1 LRRALSCDG
10 VRLESMVSGT
20 VLYIIIGVAAVVL
33 VAGIIVA
40 SILLWRRQL
49 RRSLIA
55 LTGRREAVVAA
66 YKALE
71 GVFSALADGDTEVI
85 TAFAIDSTSEHRKA
99 LDDLHYRMR
108 VQSEELAEIAL
119 PKRLWAAADLLGT
132 AAGKLAVET
141 GRVGEAGPPEK
152 VLEVLGKIDVAG
164 IAADLRPANEAIDDL
179 LDELK
184 IEDPAVYGGGLYI

>member
-1 LRRALSCDG
+1 
-10 VRLESMVSGT
+10 LESIVSAT
-20 VLYIIIGVAAVVL
+20 VLYIIIGVAAALL
-33 VAGIIVA
+33 VAAIIVA

-66 YKALE
+66 YRALE
-71 GVFSALADGDTEVI
+71 GVFTALADGDTEEI
-85 TAFAIDSTSEHRKA
+85 TAFAIDSTSAHRRA

-108 VQSEELAEIAL
+108 VQSEELAELAL
-119 PKRLWAAADLLGT
+119 PKRLWQAADLLGT
-132 AAGKLAVET
+132 AAGKLAIET
-141 GRVGEAGPPEK
+141 GRVGEAGAPER

-164 IAADLRPANEAIDDL
+164 ISTVLRPANEAIDAL
-179 LDELK
+179 LDELR